1 MSSRLGSLSR
11 LVPAGCRGCCG
22 QRLIEIFEY
31 VLNVLDADAE
41 PDGFRANASSTLL
54 PRSHLPMGG
63 RSGMAAQRAGVAD
76 IDQSFDK
83 LERIVER
90 LGGLKAA
97 CDAKG
102 EQRGPPPAEIL
113 ARERVVGAVRE
124 AGVVDPRDPW
134 IGAQKKRH
142 L

>member
-31 VLNVLDADAE
+31 VLNVLDADTE
-41 PDGFRANASSTLL
+41 PDCFRADASSTLL
-54 PRSHLPMGG
+54 LRSHLPMGG

-76 IDQSFDK
+76 VYQSLDK

-97 CDAKG
+97 SAAKG
-102 EQRGPPPAEIL
+102 EQRGRPPAEIL
-113 ARERVVGAVRE
+113 ARECVIGAVVE
-124 AGVVDPRDPW
+124 A
-134 IGAQKKRH
+134 
-142 L
+142 